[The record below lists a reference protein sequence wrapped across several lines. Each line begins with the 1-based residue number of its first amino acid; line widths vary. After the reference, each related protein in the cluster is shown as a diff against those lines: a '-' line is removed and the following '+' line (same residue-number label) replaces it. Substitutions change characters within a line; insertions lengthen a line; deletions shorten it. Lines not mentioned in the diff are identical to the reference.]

1 MIVVVMAA
9 LCVPGG
15 PAAAHAML
23 QSSSP
28 GDEQQLDA
36 SPDEIRLDFSEPVS
50 PAPGGLRLHD
60 ATGEQVPLGE
70 AGEYPAD
77 VVRAPLDGALDDGSY
92 VFTWRVVSADGHPVA
107 GALVF
112 SVGDPDEVDASL
124 VRQLF
129 AGGDDPLVGIVA
141 LLVRWAGY
149 LALLVATGGVA
160 FLAWAVDERDR
171 APLGRIVAPVA
182 AAGAALALL
191 VVPVHAAQV
200 GGEGFAAVLRADELR
215 AALTDSVGVQSVLQA
230 LALLVVAFAV
240 RQGGARV
247 LLLAG
252 LPAAVVAVLSVVVAG
267 HTRTTQPMW
276 LTAAAD
282 TVHVLAAALWLGG
295 LVLLWSAMRR
305 RRFADDPVGAAG
317 TVARFSL
324 VATMAIGAVVVA
336 GLVLSWLLVRTV
348 PALLSTGYGRVLL
361 VKVLLAVAVMAAG
374 AYNNRRLV
382 PAVVGAAGAAGEAWR
397 RLRTTVRWEVAG
409 LVLVVA
415 ATAMMVDMQPA
426 AEAAGVTGAFS
437 TSVAAGDDGGRLSV
451 TVDPN
456 SAGYNEIHLYLL
468 DATGR
473 PADVTDL
480 KLRMTLPEQD
490 IGPLVRTPSAVSA
503 GHWFHTGRELTVPG
517 RWQIEAVI
525 GVSRFEELRASI
537 LVDVRP

>member
-9 LCVPGG
+9 LCVPSG

-60 ATGEQVPLGE
+60 ATGQQVPLGE
-70 AGEYPAD
+70 PGEHPAD

-149 LALLVATGGVA
+149 LALLVAAGGVA
-160 FLAWAVDERDR
+160 FLAWAVDDRDR

-182 AAGAALALL
+182 AAGVALALV

-200 GGEGFAAVLRADELR
+200 SGEGFTAVLCVGELR
-215 AALTDSVGVQSVLQA
+215 AALIDSVGAQSVLQA
-230 LALLVVAFAV
+230 LALIVVAFAV

-267 HTRTTQPMW
+267 HTRTTQPIW

-336 GLVLSWLLVRTV
+336 GLVLSWLLV
-348 PALLSTGYGRVLL
+348 
-361 VKVLLAVAVMAAG
+361 
-374 AYNNRRLV
+374 
-382 PAVVGAAGAAGEAWR
+382 
-397 RLRTTVRWEVAG
+397 
-409 LVLVVA
+409 
-415 ATAMMVDMQPA
+415 
-426 AEAAGVTGAFS
+426 
-437 TSVAAGDDGGRLSV
+437 
-451 TVDPN
+451 
-456 SAGYNEIHLYLL
+456 
-468 DATGR
+468 
-473 PADVTDL
+473 
-480 KLRMTLPEQD
+480 
-490 IGPLVRTPSAVSA
+490 
-503 GHWFHTGRELTVPG
+503 
-517 RWQIEAVI
+517 
-525 GVSRFEELRASI
+525 
-537 LVDVRP
+537 